1 MMRKE
6 NEFIK
11 FINDAAQ
18 LCIKLIALS
27 ATLVTIMAW
36 MWIGMMLL
44 SAWFEVNAGT
54 VWVGMTVMS
63 VAAAIVVVLDRHICR
78 RNRRKR
84 GSDNGEAK

>member
-1 MMRKE
+1 MMRKG

-11 FINDAAQ
+11 FINDTAQ

-27 ATLVTIMAW
+27 AVFVTVMAW

-54 VWVGMTVMS
+54 VWVAITAMS
-63 VAAAIVVVLDRHICR
+63 IVATLIVVVGR
-78 RNRRKR
+78 RYLNRKSSKGRQNNAGK
-84 GSDNGEAK
+84 